1 MKTKDLTGISIL
13 AALIVVLQL
22 FATFIPLP
30 VANPNLTLIPIVI
43 GGALYGRRAGA
54 MLGGIMACVILAT
67 YMAGSVGLGPV
78 IMQKMPLATVAVTL
92 IRGILTGFIPAAI
105 YKLIR
110 GKNQTLAAIISSLL
124 CPVINTGVYCL
135 GVLFV
140 FKDVF
145 VDFKGGGDV
154 YVLLFTAVLL
164 TNFAVEFVLNAVL
177 SPAILR
183 VIRFRNTGK

>member
-54 MLGGIMACVILAT
+54 VLGGIMACVILAT
-67 YMAGSVGLGPV
+67 YIGGSGGMGPV

-92 IRGILTGFIPAAI
+92 ARGILAGFIPAAL

-110 GKNQTLAAIISSLL
+110 GRNQTAAAITAALL
-124 CPVINTGVYCL
+124 CPVVNTGVYCL

-145 VDFKGGGDV
+145 VDFKGGGNV

-183 VIRFRNTGK
+183 VIHYRNSGK